1 MRSNHLHYV
10 SVDFFG
16 LRSTGL
22 DGESNSLQGMVSFIQ
37 HTDTCCQDQGDGDV
51 QPHQPDPL
59 CPRLLPYVYPKGS
72 IKTREV
78 LWHHREANGIPHPKS
93 KAKAKKT
100 KQSAENDRTS
110 KAVVEVAGKRSKPI
124 PTPPAKEKKT
134 KTAQKD

>member
-78 LWHHREANGIPHPKS
+78 F
-93 KAKAKKT
+93 
-100 KQSAENDRTS
+100 
-110 KAVVEVAGKRSKPI
+110 VAP
-124 PTPPAKEKKT
+124 
-134 KTAQKD
+134 